1 MTSTRSR
8 NKDAGKQSGLLRSY
22 AETAGAATSR
32 RRSEMLLQAARVDA
46 ELSDRA
52 KGEFV
57 AHMSHDLRTP
67 LNAIIGFSEILA
79 RGRVIADDPQ
89 KARDYAADIQHAGQ
103 HLLGII
109 NTILDLARLEG
120 GQSGLQV
127 EDCDLRDVIHT
138 TQLVAL
144 PQAQAKGQRLSA
156 VFREALPLVR
166 ADVLKTKQVLIN
178 LVSNAIKF
186 TPRDG
191 DIRILVETP
200 PGEGVCISV
209 VDTGP
214 GMSPDELSIAL
225 SRFGRVRNPLTQQE
239 EGTGLGLTIVRQLC
253 NLQGLRFRVRS
264 KPGEGTCA
272 TVQFPRN
279 LVVGYGVPEDQI
291 AS

>member
-1 MTSTRSR
+1 MTSSRSR
-8 NKDAGKQSGLLRSY
+8 KKDAGHQSGLLRCY
-22 AETAGAATSR
+22 AETAGALTSR
-32 RRSEMLLQAARVDA
+32 RRSEMMLQAALVEA
-46 ELSDRA
+46 KLSDRA
-52 KGEFV
+52 KGEIV

-67 LNAIIGFSEILA
+67 LNAIIGFAEMLSH
-79 RGRVIADDPQ
+79 GRVINEDPR
-89 KARDYAADIQHAGQ
+89 KAREYAADIQHAGQ

-120 GQSGLQV
+120 GCSDVKV
-127 EDCDLRDVIHT
+127 EDCDLRDVLHT
-138 TQLVAL
+138 TELIAL
-144 PQAQAKGQRLSA
+144 PQAQVKEQRLQT
-156 VFREALPLVR
+156 VLRPALPRVR
-166 ADVLKTKQVLIN
+166 ADMLKTKQILIN

-191 DIRILVETP
+191 DIRILVETL
-200 PGEGVCISV
+200 PGEGVSV
-209 VDTGP
+209 SVIDSGP
-214 GMSPDELSIAL
+214 GMTTEELSIAL

-253 NLQGLRFRVRS
+253 NLQGLRFRMRS

-279 LVVGYGVPEDQI
+279 LVVGHGVPEDQI

>member
-1 MTSTRSR
+1 MTSSRSR
-8 NKDAGKQSGLLRSY
+8 KKDAGRQSSLLRSY
-22 AETAGAATSR
+22 AEMAGSLTSR
-32 RRSEMLLQAARVDA
+32 RRSEGKLQAALVEA
-46 ELSDRA
+46 QLSDRA

-67 LNAIIGFSEILA
+67 LNAIIGFADLLA
-79 RGRVIADDPQ
+79 DGGVVNQDPQ
-89 KARDYAADIQHAGQ
+89 KAREYAADIQHAGR

-120 GQSGLQV
+120 GHSEVQF

-138 TQLVAL
+138 TQLIAL
-144 PQAQAKGQRLSA
+144 PQAQAKQQRLQTVLRPS
-156 VFREALPLVR
+156 LPRVR
-166 ADVLKTKQVLIN
+166 ADMLKTKQILIN

-191 DIRILVETP
+191 DIRILVEVP
-200 PGEGVCISV
+200 MGEGVSV
-209 VDTGP
+209 SVIDTGP
-214 GMSPDELSIAL
+214 GMTTEELSLAL

-253 NLQGLRFRVRS
+253 NIQGLRFRIRS

-279 LVVGYGVPEDQI
+279 LVLGHGVPEDQI

>member
-1 MTSTRSR
+1 MTSSRSR
-8 NKDAGKQSGLLRSY
+8 KKDAGRQQGLLRSY
-22 AETAGAATSR
+22 AESAGAATSR
-32 RRSEMLLQAARVDA
+32 RRSELLLQAALVEA

-52 KGEFV
+52 KSEFV

-67 LNAIIGFSEILA
+67 LNAIIGFAEILSL
-79 RGRVIADDPQ
+79 GRVVSDDPQ
-89 KARDYAADIQHAGQ
+89 KAREYAADIQHAGR

-109 NTILDLARLEG
+109 NSILDLARLEG
-120 GQSGLQV
+120 GHSEVVL
-127 EDCDLRDVIHT
+127 EDCDLRDVIRT
-138 TQLVAL
+138 TQIIAQ
-144 PQAQAKGQRLSA
+144 PQAEAKQQRLHS
-156 VFREALPLVR
+156 VLRPALPLVR

-191 DIRILVETP
+191 DIRILIETP
-200 PGEGVCISV
+200 PGEGVNVSV
-209 VDTGP
+209 IDTGP
-214 GMSPDELSIAL
+214 GMSSDELSIAL

-253 NLQGLRFRVRS
+253 SVQGLRFRMYS

-279 LVVGYGVPEDQI
+279 LVVGQGVPEEQI

>member
-8 NKDAGKQSGLLRSY
+8 KKDAGNQSGLLRSY
-22 AETAGAATSR
+22 SETAGALITR
-32 RRSEMLLQAARVDA
+32 RRSEMMLQASLVEA

-52 KGEFV
+52 RGEFV

-67 LNAIIGFSEILA
+67 LNAIIGFADMLST
-79 RGRVIADDPQ
+79 GRVINEDPQ
-89 KARDYAADIQHAGQ
+89 KAREYAADIHHAGQ

-120 GQSGLQV
+120 GHSEVQL

-138 TQLVAL
+138 TELIAL
-144 PQAQAKGQRLSA
+144 PQAQAKQQRLLA
-156 VFREALPLVR
+156 VLRPALPRVR
-166 ADVLKTKQVLIN
+166 ADILKTKQILIN

-200 PGEGVCISV
+200 PGEGVSV
-209 VDTGP
+209 SVIDTGP
-214 GMSPDELSIAL
+214 GMTTEELSIAL

-253 NLQGLRFRVRS
+253 NLQGLRFRMRS
-264 KPGEGTCA
+264 KLGEGTCA
-272 TVQFPRN
+272 TIQFPRN
-279 LVVGYGVPEDQI
+279 LIVGHGVPEEQI